1 MSDSSTTS
9 VYTLINYVAVYLYL
23 YFILETSSKI
33 SSKMNSAMLA
43 MALSYYYVM
52 GEDVNKEEK
61 ADQILSTLLKHSAHD
76 RPNGR
81 GQSDAIFVRL

>member
-1 MSDSSTTS
+1 
-9 VYTLINYVAVYLYL
+9 VYLHL
-23 YFILETSSKI
+23 YFIGIHLETSSKI
-33 SSKMNSAMLA
+33 SHKINSAMLA

-76 RPNGR
+76 GPNGR
-81 GQSDAIFVRL
+81 GQSEAIFVRL

>member
-1 MSDSSTTS
+1 
-9 VYTLINYVAVYLYL
+9 
-23 YFILETSSKI
+23 
-33 SSKMNSAMLA
+33 MNSAMLA